1 MKKQRIISFAFSH
14 SLSRLATLMSKLD
27 RLPLGLSGDR
37 PKRVVFIIFLF
48 FISCQTFAQRA
59 IWYKQPAKNW
69 NEALPVG
76 NGRLG
81 VMIFGKVNE
90 ELLQLNEETL
100 WSGGPVDK
108 NPNPDAPKYL
118 PIVREALQKESY
130 EEAYKQLKNIQGFYS
145 SAYEP
150 LGDLVL
156 KQNFTSQP
164 NAYSRD
170 LDIKNAIATT
180 KFTIDGVEYRR
191 EIFVSAPAQV
201 IVVRLT
207 SSKKGALN
215 FTASTQSQHPVTK
228 LVLGANELA
237 IRGKTPAY
245 SAPNYVSDKAKPI
258 DYDDP
263 TGCKGVRFDWRLKL
277 QSTDGVAKT
286 DTAGINISNASET
299 IFYVTVGSSFNGFD
313 KCPNSQGKDEKSLAS
328 QTLKKALLKNVST
341 IRKEHITDYQRLF
354 NRVSLELGHHA
365 EAEALPMDER
375 LIRYARGKADPS
387 LESLYF
393 QFGRYLLISSSRPG
407 GVPANLQ
414 GIWNPIMRP
423 PWSSNYTININTEM
437 NYWLAEQTNLSELHT
452 PLTNWIGSV
461 AATGKETAKNFYGMS
476 GWAAHHNSDVW
487 GLSNPVGDKGKGD
500 PSWANWSMGGAWL
513 SQHLWEHYAFTGD
526 KNYLKNHAYPLM
538 KGAAEFCN
546 DWLVKDATGFWITSP
561 ATSPENRFI
570 TDKGIKQ
577 VVSVATTMDLAIIYD
592 LFTNVI
598 QASELLGVD
607 ADFRKILDEKLTHLY
622 PLHIGKKGNFQEWF
636 KDWEDQEPQHRH
648 VSHLFA
654 LHPGREISPLR
665 TPEFTTA
672 ARKTLEIRGD
682 EGTGW
687 SKSWKINF
695 WARLHDGNHAYK
707 LVRELLKVTGMDGTD
722 YSKGGGTYPN
732 LLCAHPPFQIDG
744 NFGGTSGIAEMLL
757 QSHDG
762 VINVFPA
769 RPDVWATGEIKGLK
783 ARGGFEVDLT
793 WKDGKLTKVT
803 VKSAL
808 GGNCRLKLPNALKG
822 NLQVAKGKNP
832 NPFYQVPENQYQT
845 TTPEENGLVFD
856 LITEKGKTYV
866 LTL

>member
-1 MKKQRIISFAFSH
+1 MKKQILLLLF
-14 SLSRLATLMSKLD
+14 LS
-27 RLPLGLSGDR
+27 
-37 PKRVVFIIFLF
+37 VQVI
-48 FISCQTFAQRA
+48 AQVP

-100 WSGGPVDK
+100 WSGGPVDT
-108 NPNPDAPKYL
+108 NPNPNAPKYL
-118 PIVREALQKESY
+118 PLVREALQKENY
-130 EEAYKQLKNIQGFYS
+130 EEANKQLKNIQGLYS

-150 LGDLVL
+150 LGDLIL

-164 NAYSRD
+164 TAYSRD

-180 KFTIDGVEYRR
+180 KFTIDGIEYRR
-191 EIFVSAPAQV
+191 EIFVSAPAQIIV
-201 IVVRLT
+201 IRLT
-207 SSKKGALN
+207 ASKKGALN
-215 FTASTQSQHPVTK
+215 FTASAQSQHPVTK
-228 LVLGANELA
+228 LILGTNELA
-237 IRGKTPAY
+237 IRGKTPTY

-258 DYDDP
+258 DYNDP
-263 TGCKGVRFDWRLKL
+263 TGCKGVRFDWRIKL
-277 QSTDGVAKT
+277 QSTDGTAKT
-286 DTAGINISNASET
+286 DTAGIAVSNASEAV
-299 IFYVTVGSSFNGFD
+299 FYVTAASSFNGFD
-313 KCPNSQGKDEKSLAS
+313 KCPDSQGKDEKVLAS

-341 IRKEHITDYQRLF
+341 IRKEHIADYQRFF
-354 NRVSLELGHHA
+354 NRVRLDLGHLP

-375 LIRYARGKADPS
+375 LIRYAKGGTDPS

-407 GVPANLQ
+407 GIPANLQ
-414 GIWNPIMRP
+414 GIWNPIIRP

-461 AATGKETAKNFYGMS
+461 AATGKETAKNFYGMK
-476 GWAAHHNSDVW
+476 GWTAHHNSDVW

-546 DWLVKDATGFWITSP
+546 NWLIKDATGFWITSP

-598 QASELLGVD
+598 QAAQVLGVD

-622 PLHIGKKGNFQEWF
+622 PLQIGKKGNFQEWY

-682 EGTGW
+682 DGTGW

-707 LVRELLKVTGMDGTD
+707 LVRELLKVTGMEGTD
-722 YSKGGGTYPN
+722 YVKGGGTYPN

-757 QSHDG
+757 QSQDG
-762 VINVFPA
+762 VLIVFPS
-769 RPDVWATGEIKGLK
+769 RPDVWATGEVKGLK

-803 VKSAL
+803 IRSAL

-845 TTPEENGLVFD
+845 TTPEQGGLVVD
-856 LITEKGKTYV
+856 LATEKGKTYV

>member
-1 MKKQRIISFAFSH
+1 M
-14 SLSRLATLMSKLD
+14 
-27 RLPLGLSGDR
+27 
-37 PKRVVFIIFLF
+37 LF
-48 FISCQTFAQRA
+48 VHCQTFAQA
-59 IWYKQPAKNW
+59 PIWYKQPARNW

-100 WSGGPVDK
+100 WSGGPVAL
-108 NPNPDAPKYL
+108 NPKPDAASYL
-118 PIVREALQKESY
+118 PKVREALRQENY
-130 EEAYKQLKNIQGFYS
+130 EEADRLLRQIQGNYS

-150 LGDLVL
+150 LGDLIL
-156 KQNFTSQP
+156 KQDLSSQP
-164 NAYSRD
+164 TAYFRD
-170 LDIKNAIATT
+170 LDIQKAIATT
-180 KFTIDGVEYRR
+180 KFTVDGVEYQR

-201 IVVRLT
+201 IVLRLT
-207 SSKKGALN
+207 ASKKGALN
-215 FTASTQSQHPVTK
+215 FVIRAQSQHTVKK
-228 LVLGANELA
+228 LLLGANELA
-237 IRGKTPAY
+237 IRGKTPAQ
-245 SAPNYVSDKAKPI
+245 SEPNYVRDKAKPV
-258 DYDDP
+258 DYEDP
-263 TGCKGVRFDWRLKL
+263 TNCRGVRFDWRVKL
-277 QSTDGVAKT
+277 QSTDGTAKT
-286 DTAGINISNASET
+286 DTAGISIANASEA
-299 IFYVTVGSSFNGFD
+299 IFYVTAASSFNGFD
-313 KCPNSQGKDEKSLAS
+313 KCPDSQGKDEKALAT
-328 QTLKKALLKNVST
+328 QTLKKALLKNANI
-341 IRKEHITDYQRLF
+341 IRKEHIADYQRFF
-354 NRVSLELGHHA
+354 NRVSLDLGRSK

-375 LIRYARGKADPS
+375 LIRYAQGATDPS

-452 PLTNWIGSV
+452 TLTDWIKAV
-461 AATGKETAKNFYGMS
+461 ATTGQETAKNFYGLS
-476 GWAAHHNSDVW
+476 GWVAHHNSDMW

-500 PSWANWSMGGAWL
+500 PRWANWSMGGAWL
-513 SQHLWEHYAFTGD
+513 SQHLWEHYTFTGD
-526 KNYLKNHAYPLM
+526 KKYLKDYAYPLM

-546 DWLVKDATGFWITSP
+546 QWLVKDATGFWVTSP
-561 ATSPENRFI
+561 STSPENGFI
-570 TDKGIKQ
+570 TEKGVKQ
-577 VVSVATTMDLAIIYD
+577 TVSVASTMDLAIIYD

-598 QASELLGVD
+598 QAGELLGVD
-607 ADFRKILDEKLTHLY
+607 ADFRKVLAEKLTHLY
-622 PLHIGKKGNFQEWF
+622 PLHIGKKGNFQEWY

-654 LHPGREISPLR
+654 LHPGHEISPLR
-665 TPEFTTA
+665 TPEFATA

-707 LVRELLKVTGMDGTD
+707 LVRELLKVTGMEGTD

-762 VINVFPA
+762 VIHVFPA
-769 RPDVWATGEIKGLK
+769 RPDGWASGQVKGLK
-783 ARGGFEVDLT
+783 TRGGFEIDLQ
-793 WKDGKLTKVT
+793 WNNGQLTKLI
-803 VKSAL
+803 VKSVL
-808 GGNCRLKLPNALKG
+808 GGVCRLKLPNLLKGALKPA
-822 NLQVAKGKNP
+822 QGKNP
-832 NPFYQVPENQYQT
+832 NLFYQVPENQYQS
-845 TTPEENGLVFD
+845 TTPESNGSVFD
-856 LITEKGKTYV
+856 LVTEKGKTYI